1 MKPRVVIDARIVG
14 PEMNGISRYIR
25 LLTQGLARI
34 RDESGLPYDPIFLTR
49 MGHWPEAT
57 SAFCG
62 FSTHPIRAPFL
73 DPAELWEV
81 PAAIRSLRASNGAPV
96 VTVYHSPSFS
106 SLFACPVPWVVTV
119 HDLIHLKFGNLP
131 QRLYYRWLLRPFVRG
146 ATARVTISDFSR
158 EEIARWA
165 NVPSSTIDIV
175 PIAIDPAF
183 ASGVDAATRDAAL
196 KDLGL
201 SGIRYVFCLSN
212 PKRHKNVS
220 FLIDAYGEYRRRS
233 ESRQE
238 EPVSLLVNVPVMGS
252 PPGVISRTSLTQ
264 PAIRALMSGATA
276 FAFPSLYEGF
286 GIPPLEAGIL
296 GVPVIV
302 SVIPAHR
309 EAMRVFASDEVSW
322 ADPDDREAWIQAL
335 EAAGRGQLPRPR
347 TESSVRAVSEFDVK
361 KTGQKMDWIYRRVL
375 NLPRDDA

>member
-34 RDESGLPYDPIFLTR
+34 RDESGLPYDPVFLSR
-49 MGHWPEAT
+49 MGQWPEAA

-62 FSTHPIRAPFL
+62 FPTHPIRAPFL
-73 DPAELWEV
+73 DMAELWEV
-81 PAAIRSLRASNGAPV
+81 PAALRTLRASNGT
-96 VTVYHSPSFS
+96 TVYHSPSFS

-119 HDLIHLKFGNLP
+119 HDLIHLKFGTLP

-165 NVPSSTIDIV
+165 NVPSSTIEIV
-175 PIAIDPAF
+175 PNAVDPAF
-183 ASGVDAATRDAAL
+183 ASRIDVTTRDAAL
-196 KDLGL
+196 EDLGL
-201 SGIRYVFCLSN
+201 SGVRYVFCLSN

-220 FLIDAYGEYRRRS
+220 FLIDAFGEYRQRS
-233 ESRQE
+233 ASRGE
-238 EPVSLLVNVPVMGS
+238 EAISLVVNVPVTGDR
-252 PPGVISRTSLTQ
+252 PGVFSRTSLTQ

-286 GIPPLEAGIL
+286 GIPPLEAAIL

-302 SVIPAHR
+302 SSIPAHR
-309 EAMRVFASDEVSW
+309 EAMRTFASDEVFW
-322 ADPDDREAWIQAL
+322 ASPDDPEAWIQAL
-335 EAAGRGQLPRPR
+335 EAAERGQLPRPKP
-347 TESSVRAVSEFDVK
+347 ESSVRAMSEFDVLQI
-361 KTGQKMDWIYRRVL
+361 GRKMDQIYRRVL
-375 NLPRDDA
+375 NVPRDEA